1 MKNKKNMEGEFKENK
16 EGVVMCMIKGKWV
29 REDDYDYNKG
39 EINEKIDKCM
49 ELILELNELK
59 EKDFNGFE
67 MSKFENFCYNVRD
80 LGMFE

>member
-39 EINEKIDKCM
+39 RLMRRLINVW
-49 ELILELNELK
+49 
-59 EKDFNGFE
+59 
-67 MSKFENFCYNVRD
+67 S
-80 LGMFE
+80 